1 MAIEYSFSRV
11 EANCVCKAGD
21 PDEGKVCE
29 VIVGMTAVDGETSAY
44 IDTTVPLTGDARKAA
59 GDLDLSAI
67 CNGAATDGDWKNVLA
82 GQISGLK
89 DSPDP
94 YTGIL
99 TPPSVL

>member
-44 IDTTVPLTGDARKAA
+44 IDATVALTGDARKAA
-59 GDLDLSAI
+59 GDLIHPSLLVLPGLR
-67 CNGAATDGDWKNVLA
+67 GANF
-82 GQISGLK
+82 
-89 DSPDP
+89 
-94 YTGIL
+94 
-99 TPPSVL
+99 

>member
-1 MAIEYSFSRV
+1 MAIEYTFSRV

-29 VIVGMTAVDGETSAY
+29 VIVGMTAVDGDHSAY
-44 IDTTVPLTGDARKAA
+44 IDTVVHLTGSERVVA

-67 CNGAATDGDWKNVLA
+67 CNSAASDGDWKNSLA
-82 GQISGLK
+82 AQISGQK
-89 DSPDP
+89 DQPEL
-94 YTGIL
+94 YTGEL

>member
-44 IDTTVPLTGDARKAA
+44 IDTTVSLTGDARKAA

-67 CNGAATDGDWKNVLA
+67 CNGAATD
-82 GQISGLK
+82 
-89 DSPDP
+89 
-94 YTGIL
+94 
-99 TPPSVL
+99 

>member
-1 MAIEYSFSRV
+1 MAIEYTFSRV

-29 VIVGMTAVDGETSAY
+29 VVVGMTAVDGNHSAY
-44 IDTTVPLTGDARKAA
+44 IDTVVHLTGSERVAA

-67 CNGAATDGDWKNVLA
+67 CNGAASDGDWKSSLEA
-82 GQISGLK
+82 QINAQK
-89 DSPDP
+89 DQPDL
-94 YTGIL
+94 YTGEL